1 MQQVTEQHIAQDEVD
16 KRRGEENAGLLIN
29 NDNIDTVQKQN
40 IFGKIIELMK
50 KDILSNPKNL
60 RRIDKVRL
68 KEKTKL
74 VNEVIDS
81 VQTSNITEDNNY
93 VEFGALVITQLL
105 GIKEIKDKKKEER
118 FWKIRTESKLN
129 ALRKYVSLNERWG
142 TGMLRKESQKVRLDH
157 LYRVKKTGY
166 KRAAEEL
173 KQQIKAKDAT
183 LGQYKNRVKQYQ
195 QNRLFQSNHSKF
207 YQGLDGK

>member
-29 NDNIDTVQKQN
+29 NDNIDTVWKQN
-40 IFGKIIELMK
+40 IFGKIVELMK

-81 VQTSNITEDNNY
+81 VQTSNVTEDNNY
-93 VEFGALVITQLL
+93 VELGALVITQLL

-118 FWKIRTESKLN
+118 FWKIRTESK
-129 ALRKYVSLNERWG
+129 
-142 TGMLRKESQKVRLDH
+142 
-157 LYRVKKTGY
+157 
-166 KRAAEEL
+166 
-173 KQQIKAKDAT
+173 
-183 LGQYKNRVKQYQ
+183 
-195 QNRLFQSNHSKF
+195 
-207 YQGLDGK
+207 

>member
-40 IFGKIIELMK
+40 IFGKIIELIK

>member
-40 IFGKIIELMK
+40 IFGKIVELMK
-50 KDILSNPKNL
+50 KYILSNPKNL

-81 VQTSNITEDNNY
+81 VQTSNITEDNNN

-129 ALRKYVSLNERWG
+129 ALRKYVSLIERWG
-142 TGMLRKESQKVRLDH
+142 TGMLRNESQKVRLDH

-195 QNRLFQSNHSKF
+195 QNRLFQSNH
-207 YQGLDGK
+207 

>member
-40 IFGKIIELMK
+40 IFGKIVKLVK

-74 VNEVIDS
+74 VNDVIDS

-105 GIKEIKDKKKEER
+105 GIKEIKDKKKKER
-118 FWKIRTESKLN
+118 FWEIRIESKLN
-129 ALRKYVSLNERWG
+129 ALRKYVSLIERWG

-166 KRAAEEL
+166 KRTAEEL